1 MLDRETFNYTRSVSR
16 DYANLIYDGKW
27 FGMLRPGLDGYLN
40 ATQQHLSGEVRIRI
54 SAGLARITGRRSP
67 YSLYDD
73 GLATYS
79 DGDTFDRSAAEG
91 FLKLYSLPYQT
102 IAAVQQKMK
111 L

>member
-1 MLDRETFNYTRSVSR
+1 MGWGVDFHMNFTIWKMCT
-16 DYANLIYDGKW
+16 A
-27 FGMLRPGLDGYLN
+27 
-40 ATQQHLSGEVRIRI
+40 QQHLSGEVRIRI

-111 L
+111 S